1 MVRTEGIGLTTCWS
15 GTTSEGVYFPIEEVR
30 QMSADIV
37 HAAFGVAFTSIWL
50 MVGQILIS
58 DR

>member
-1 MVRTEGIGLTTCWS
+1 
-15 GTTSEGVYFPIEEVR
+15 
-30 QMSADIV
+30 MSADLI